1 MTMNLMMM
9 KMMKFTVERIMVDMM
24 LNFYMDMAIAV
35 GMTAYNP
42 NYM

>member
-1 MTMNLMMM
+1 
-9 KMMKFTVERIMVDMM
+9 MVDMM

-42 NYM
+42 NYVRTLSLIMFLSVTFVEL